1 MWKPPNPVGIV
12 EYVGTAYDASVRS
25 GFLVTLMNMLSIMLM
40 LSANLGV
47 LNLLPFPALDGGKFI
62 LLLIEAVRRKPVPK
76 KVEGIVTMIGAGL
89 LCILMIV
96 VLVNDVTKFF

>member
-1 MWKPPNPVGIV
+1 MLSGPVGIV
-12 EYVGTAYDASVRS
+12 EIVGETYDASVS
-25 GFLVTLMNMLSIMLM
+25 QGFLVTLINLLSIMMM

-62 LLLIEAVRRKPVPK
+62 LLVIEAIVRKPVPK

-89 LCILMIV
+89 LFILMIV
-96 VLVNDVTKFF
+96 VLINDVTNLF